1 MLREGDRLYVTQE
14 MLDKQKSLRVFY
26 SLRAN
31 SSNK

>member
-26 SLRAN
+26 SP
-31 SSNK
+31 KGKFFK